1 MIITPFIICYNF
13 HVWYIIRERVC
24 AWGGVCVFNIDL
36 TSLTKSGVKEKI
48 EIKKEVEKGLK
59 LDKMTKGDFL
69 RRTTFFILFTH
80 LYEG

>member
-1 MIITPFIICYNF
+1 M
-13 HVWYIIRERVC
+13 
-24 AWGGVCVFNIDL
+24 FNIDL